1 MKLLG
6 AFVSSRR
13 GFTLF
18 EVSISL
24 AIVTFGVVSVL
35 MLFPAGIKAQQMSR
49 FQILASAR
57 AVELIEMFSS
67 ATDSNVMMDR
77 EGVNPWDTVGSYR
90 AYAPDLEAK
99 IGNFRFGLIPLPM
112 EIARRLDSDG
122 DEIQKILGDGGYL
135 YYSQP
140 LATTGFNPVGER
152 TNAKGPNESMRLLVA
167 VTGYAQQNSVS
178 MFPYKDW
185 PYYTPYPSPPMHGK
199 TNNQEEIR
207 AKSPTAAEP
216 DCRAFEFNAIQASI
230 PGGGDRRFFD
240 ERRKMMLWEDTIEY
254 DTSILDA
261 DKGDMSV
268 LFNGIVSGAGLP
280 NTNAWV
286 EASIALA
293 QADNAVLKAL
303 QQNKFL
309 RSSGYWAYAERG
321 WIPDHYYQGVEVN
334 NKINGVSRG
343 WAQINANGNKANNV
357 ANQVQQAMMP
367 KDGMPGGAEVINP
380 VANKT
385 MKELSYESAI
395 AYFALAQWY
404 AQRKGVHTDIQ
415 TGVSLRYDEPSLLEI
430 NKLFIVG
437 APAGTKQVPFAVN
450 AARFLAHAALC
461 LTAHDAHVGGQSY
474 TLDISN
480 EYFPIQPTVK
490 SLGSVTFSLPDI
502 NTIRKFHENALA
514 LVMRYA
520 AAHPYDWGAP
530 RPLNRAIMMDYPL
543 IQYDPFGGYVPM
555 DGTTFAPYN
564 YGAAANQWKFVSAQT
579 ITNPGRSMSYPKK
592 KLSADLPTAFG
603 PSNHFTLTRVFQPRE
618 RCRQLVFWAVDWQA
632 YEDFETAPS
641 APVDASRYPRAAP
654 IAGKSSVA
662 ALINHGDWQDRFQF
676 AMRNPEKTMLFSEE
690 TASRE
695 TGAEISILGP
705 DNPGEDKLPELDQ
718 GNSNPERIK
727 VFLGLY
733 GADRNFNGTSF
744 KTKPNPNGG
753 DPLITGMLGKLD
765 RGPVPKSVRM
775 RAATVSRFNFYDPRL
790 SLINR

>member
-1 MKLLG
+1 MKHLG
-6 AFVSSRR
+6 AFVSLRH

-67 ATDSNVMMDR
+67 STDSNVMMDR

-167 VTGYAQQNSVS
+167 VTGYAQQNSIS

-199 TNNQEEIR
+199 TKNQDEIR
-207 AKSPTAAEP
+207 AKSPTDVDPA
-216 DCRAFEFNAIQASI
+216 CRAFEFNAIQANI
-230 PGGGDRRFFD
+230 PGGGDGRFFD

-254 DTSILDA
+254 DTSIPDA
-261 DKGDMSV
+261 DKGDMAV

-293 QADNAVLKAL
+293 QSDNTVLTAL
-303 QQNKFL
+303 RQNKFL

-321 WIPDHYYQGVEVN
+321 WIPDHYYQGVEVD

-343 WAQINANGNKANNV
+343 WAQINANGNKGNNV

-367 KDGMPGGAEVINP
+367 KNGMPGGAEVINP

-404 AQRKGVHTDIQ
+404 AQRKGISTNVR
-415 TGVSLRYDEPSLLEI
+415 TGISLRHDDARLLEI
-430 NKLFIVG
+430 NTLFDAG
-437 APAGTKQVPFAVN
+437 APMGTKQVPFAVN

-474 TLDISN
+474 TLNICN
-480 EYFPIQPTVK
+480 EFY
-490 SLGSVTFSLPDI
+490 
-502 NTIRKFHENALA
+502 
-514 LVMRYA
+514 
-520 AAHPYDWGAP
+520 
-530 RPLNRAIMMDYPL
+530 
-543 IQYDPFGGYVPM
+543 
-555 DGTTFAPYN
+555 
-564 YGAAANQWKFVSAQT
+564 
-579 ITNPGRSMSYPKK
+579 
-592 KLSADLPTAFG
+592 
-603 PSNHFTLTRVFQPRE
+603 
-618 RCRQLVFWAVDWQA
+618 
-632 YEDFETAPS
+632 
-641 APVDASRYPRAAP
+641 
-654 IAGKSSVA
+654 
-662 ALINHGDWQDRFQF
+662 
-676 AMRNPEKTMLFSEE
+676 PEKRS
-690 TASRE
+690 
-695 TGAEISILGP
+695 
-705 DNPGEDKLPELDQ
+705 
-718 GNSNPERIK
+718 
-727 VFLGLY
+727 
-733 GADRNFNGTSF
+733 
-744 KTKPNPNGG
+744 
-753 DPLITGMLGKLD
+753 
-765 RGPVPKSVRM
+765 
-775 RAATVSRFNFYDPRL
+775 
-790 SLINR
+790 